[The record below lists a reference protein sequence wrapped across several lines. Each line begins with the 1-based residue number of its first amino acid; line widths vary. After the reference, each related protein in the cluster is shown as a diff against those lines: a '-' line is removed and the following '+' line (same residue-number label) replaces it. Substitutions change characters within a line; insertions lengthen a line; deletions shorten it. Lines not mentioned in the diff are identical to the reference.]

1 MLLYQSDTIKI
12 MKLIHLQR
20 IVSWVASLTYT
31 LFKFWLKNPQE
42 TMSILNFITEKIT
55 ASPKFFSR
63 NVFIESHSLG
73 FEKILLQT
81 TRLYRKYGGR
91 FNLHNPRCLED
102 LEKICSHKAQILYF
116 LIRKVKPKIV
126 LETGVAAGESTGFV
140 LQAIKDNKV
149 GKLYSIDLPFQ
160 WYIYGNHKL
169 HLDSLPAGKMSGYL
183 VPEKLKRNWFLLLG
197 NTKAVLPKLL
207 RKLGK
212 IDIFLHD
219 SEHSYK
225 NMMFE
230 YKQSWPYIKKGGYL
244 ISDDINYTE
253 AWRKFTKSKNLHPIS
268 FLDIGIIKK
277 NR

>member
-1 MLLYQSDTIKI
+1 MRFICKAKNLF
-12 MKLIHLQR
+12 IHLKR
-20 IVSWVASLTYT
+20 ATVWIGMLIFT
-31 LFKFWLKNPQE
+31 LVKFWLKNPQE
-42 TMSILNFITEKIT
+42 TMSILSFITEKIT

-63 NVFIESHSLG
+63 NVFVESHSLG

-81 TRLYRKYGGR
+81 TRLYRKYGR
-91 FNLHNPRCLED
+91 SFNLHSPRCLKD
-102 LEKICSHKAQILYF
+102 LEKIYSHKAQILYF
-116 LIRKVKPKIV
+116 LIRKVKPRIII
-126 LETGVAAGESTGFV
+126 ETGVAAGESTGFV
-140 LQAIKDNKV
+140 LQAIKDNKA

-169 HLDSLPAGKMSGYL
+169 HLDSLPAGKIPGYL
-183 VPEKLKRNWFLLLG
+183 VPEKLKRNWHLCLG
-197 NTKAVLPKLL
+197 STQEKLPKLI

-230 YKQSWPYIKKGGYL
+230 YNQSWPHIKRGGYL
-244 ISDDINYTE
+244 LSDDIKYTE
-253 AWRKFTKSKNLHPIS
+253 AWVKFTRNKNVHPIS